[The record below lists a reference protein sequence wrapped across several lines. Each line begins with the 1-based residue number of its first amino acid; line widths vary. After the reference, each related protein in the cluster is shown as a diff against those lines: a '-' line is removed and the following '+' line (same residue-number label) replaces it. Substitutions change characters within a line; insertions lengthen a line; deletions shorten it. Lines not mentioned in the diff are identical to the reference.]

1 MFTRK
6 GVRDVDWHLFE
17 VSLVTIL
24 AVWVYLFSPSP
35 LSRGVAVT
43 MLVINVVWVLL
54 DPDGQRTRQRAMQSV
69 APPVNNAQAQEVE
82 EQADK
87 PRGII

>member
-1 MFTRK
+1 M
-6 GVRDVDWHLFE
+6 DWHLFE
-17 VSLVTIL
+17 VALVTIM
-24 AVWVYLFSPSP
+24 AIWVYLFSPSP

-54 DPDGQRTRQRAMQSV
+54 DPDGHKTKQRAAQGV
-69 APPVNNAQAQEVE
+69 APPVNNAQAQEAE
-82 EQADK
+82 EQAER